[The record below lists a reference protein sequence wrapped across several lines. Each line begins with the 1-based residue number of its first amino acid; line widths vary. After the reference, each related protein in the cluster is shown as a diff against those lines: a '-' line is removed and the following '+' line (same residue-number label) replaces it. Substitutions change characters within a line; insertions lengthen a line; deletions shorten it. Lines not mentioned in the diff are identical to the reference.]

1 MDQSAV
7 EVAAWV
13 GIGGAVG
20 SLLRWGVSGWTT
32 SGDFPWGTWVVNLT
46 RTFAL
51 VALFYAS
58 RGGTLLGVE
67 GWTLLFLG
75 VIGGYTTFSTFTLE
89 TLNFL
94 AEGQ

>member
-32 SGDFPWGTWVVNLT
+32 SGDFP
-46 RTFAL
+46 
-51 VALFYAS
+51 
-58 RGGTLLGVE
+58 
-67 GWTLLFLG
+67 
-75 VIGGYTTFSTFTLE
+75 
-89 TLNFL
+89 
-94 AEGQ
+94 